1 MLEQLTGLG
10 LSQGEARMFVSLLK
24 LGPARVGAVVRDAR
38 VSYSKVYDVLDRLA
52 TKGLVSHVT
61 VGNIRHFNAVEPY
74 RLDDYLRKKEEAL
87 AKQKQ
92 LAASLVPELARVAN
106 KNRLSGAEIFTG
118 DRGLRTAYE
127 ILLNDASEN
136 DVLRYFYPF
145 DGYHPVA
152 TPFYSRLHLFQK
164 EKKVAK
170 RGIGTVVF
178 SQSEHY
184 REIAN
189 KVNMRF
195 VPFPLPGTMDVFG
208 DKLLLV
214 SWDVK
219 AGILVTSKEIAEH
232 FAKYF
237 DSVWE
242 IASNGTRRRSRR

>member
-1 MLEQLTGLG
+1 MLEQLTELG
-10 LSQGEARMFVSLLK
+10 LSQGEARVFVSLLR
-24 LGPARVGAVVRDAR
+24 LGPARVGAIVREAR

-52 TKGLVSHVT
+52 AKGLVSHVT
-61 VGNIRHFNAVEPY
+61 VGSVRHFNAVEPY
-74 RLDDYLRKKEEAL
+74 RLADYLRKKEEAL

-92 LAASLVPELARVAN
+92 LAASLVPELVHVAN
-106 KNRLSGAEIFTG
+106 RNRQSGAEIFTG

-127 ILLNDASEN
+127 ILLKDASEN

-145 DGYHPVA
+145 NGYHPVA

-164 EKKVAK
+164 EKKVIQ
-170 RGIGTVVF
+170 RGIGTVAF

-184 REIAN
+184 REMAG

-214 SWDVK
+214 SWEAR
-219 AGILVTSKEIAEH
+219 AGILVTSKEIADH
-232 FAKYF
+232 FARYF

-242 IASNGTRRRSRR
+242 IASSGTRRRSRR